1 MTVNM
6 MRMSLGDMIVCC
18 ALRMFSDIVQ
28 RLYNDEKAFQTHIE
42 RLLFLIDGDFIC
54 VKNAPQYHLQMIYP
68 DRNIIVI
75 FSGAFQPI

>member
-1 MTVNM
+1 MITRKSMTVNM

-42 RLLFLIDGDFIC
+42 RLLFLIDRGFYLC
-54 VKNAPQYHLQMIYP
+54 EKCPPNTT
-68 DRNIIVI
+68 
-75 FSGAFQPI
+75 FK